1 MTRGSRLRPSLG
13 RPVSAASARG
23 SCTQAGDARFKG
35 ARASRKPRP
44 LAAEPGFG
52 ELGPGF
58 ATVARAA
65 QFAPGLEAR
74 SGKSRAT
81 FLSVTLAEDDVMF
94 HNHLCRHL
102 ADKAVRQ
109 RRHPIVVEVEVIP
122 GGKCGCGRRCVAF
135 VLNPHQY
142 VGHGEKHP
150 MDDRERRFLP
160 RQFRLAHA
168 RQAGGHWFDPR
179 TAHLPDRSPASDPP
193 KP

>member
-74 SGKSRAT
+74 SGKSRG
-81 FLSVTLAEDDVMF
+81 
-94 HNHLCRHL
+94 RHL

-135 VLNPHQY
+135 VLNPRQY